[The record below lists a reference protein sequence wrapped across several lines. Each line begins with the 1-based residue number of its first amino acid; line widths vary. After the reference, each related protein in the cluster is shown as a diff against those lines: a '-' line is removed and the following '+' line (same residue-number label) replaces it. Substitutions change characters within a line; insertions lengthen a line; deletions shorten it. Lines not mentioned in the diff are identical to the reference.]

1 MVFGWEGLSRQNVV
15 KDVVEDCCIIA
26 LFVVEEAPVRSAV
39 GSGSE
44 AVRRKVLSIASATQ
58 PEQV

>member
-1 MVFGWEGLSRQNVV
+1 MVFVWEGLSRQNVV

-26 LFVVEEAPVRSAV
+26 LSVVEEAPVRGAV

-44 AVRRKVLSIASATQ
+44 AVGGEVLSIASAAQ